1 MTHFDK
7 WDQQAEAAG
16 GGVLSELN
24 AAAKDAFKLT
34 RAVLVALTT
43 SKRRGAE
50 EIAKVIGKP
59 IGDVFKKAGKLQNK
73 DRNKRDHAKA
83 VIDGLNLLQWYLQA
97 DKIEFAKEHAG

>member
-1 MTHFDK
+1 M
-7 WDQQAEAAG
+7 
-16 GGVLSELN
+16 
-24 AAAKDAFKLT
+24 
-34 RAVLVALTT
+34 ALTT